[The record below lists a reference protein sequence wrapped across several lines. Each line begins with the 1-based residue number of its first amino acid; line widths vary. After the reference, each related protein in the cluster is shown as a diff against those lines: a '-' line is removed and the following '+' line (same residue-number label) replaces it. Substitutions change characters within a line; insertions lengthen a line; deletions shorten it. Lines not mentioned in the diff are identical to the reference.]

1 MDIGYRSNE
10 KSTRQ
15 IFPYMIQSRQLD
27 YSAFGRR
34 NSMPRARNIKP
45 GFFKNEVLGGLPF
58 EDRLTFVGLWT
69 LADREGRLE
78 DRPSRIRI
86 EIFPFDPKVNVNSCL
101 DRLHAAGLVRRY
113 HADGGE
119 YLFIPMFKKH
129 QRPHANEA
137 ESEIPPYSFQQDTQK
152 NLLPK
157 SERLLPRSQALATKV
172 ESACYQNPS
181 TCDHGDKRFALNPE
195 RGILNPDT
203 ERPPADRFAEFW
215 DLYPRKDGKAA
226 AEKVFRSQA
235 TNDAKADTI
244 ITALRKQLPGLK
256 ARDPQYRPHARTWLS
271 QKRWQDEVEE
281 PEPKGE
287 EYEFDYHK
295 PFDFDRIKPTGER
308 GPDLPSL
315 QELMDDFLEVAKED
329 VN

>member
-1 MDIGYRSNE
+1 VD
-10 KSTRQ
+10 
-15 IFPYMIQSRQLD
+15 
-27 YSAFGRR
+27 
-34 NSMPRARNIKP
+34 
-45 GFFKNEVLGGLPF
+45 
-58 EDRLTFVGLWT
+58 
-69 LADREGRLE
+69 
-78 DRPSRIRI
+78 
-86 EIFPFDPKVNVNSCL
+86 VNVSSCL
-101 DRLHAAGLVRRY
+101 DRLQAAGLVYRY

-119 YLFIPMFKKH
+119 YLLIPTFKKH

-137 ESEIPPYSFQQDTQK
+137 ESEIPPYIFQQDK
-152 NLLPK
+152 PKDLLPK
-157 SERLLPRSQALATKV
+157 SEHLLPRSKALATKV
-172 ESACYQNPS
+172 ES

-203 ERPPADRFAEFW
+203 ARPTADRFAEFW

-235 TNDAKADTI
+235 TSEAKADTI
-244 ITALRKQLPGLK
+244 IAALRQQLPGLK

-271 QKRWQDEVEE
+271 QKRWQDDPGE

-295 PFDFDRIKPTGER
+295 PFDFDRIKPTGPR

-329 VN
+329 LN